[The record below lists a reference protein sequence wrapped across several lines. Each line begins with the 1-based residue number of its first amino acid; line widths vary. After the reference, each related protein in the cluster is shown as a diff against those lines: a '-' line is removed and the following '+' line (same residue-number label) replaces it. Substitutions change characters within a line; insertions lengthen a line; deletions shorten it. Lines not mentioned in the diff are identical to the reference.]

1 MDKKLILLIDDDVDL
16 LSSLKITLE
25 HNGYDVITAMNGT
38 EGLSKLRESHPNL
51 LILDIMMDSAL
62 EGYNVLNNI
71 KGDVSIKNIPV
82 IMLTGMADAIGVNFR
97 SAVEDD
103 KMFPNVIFMEKPFEN
118 ADLLTEINKALQ

>member
-118 ADLLTEINKALQ
+118 ADL